1 MNELRLITCAVHFVK
16 QGDMIEYMSYVRFL
30 DSDNNANFNTFLT
43 SLKNVKKFRILAV
56 EWESE
61 PIDFEDSDY
70 DCSNTIH

>member
-1 MNELRLITCAVHFVK
+1 MTDLKLITCAVHFVK
-16 QGDMIEYMSYVRFL
+16 HGDMVEDMSYVRFL
-30 DSDNNANFNTFLT
+30 DSTNNANFNTFLA